1 MLTVAQQFAR
11 KLREVGVRFVYGV
24 PSGNMIDYIKAFRV
38 EDLIDFVL
46 VGHEVTVAMQPNS
59 ALRR

>member
-1 MLTVAQQFAR
+1 MTTVAQQFAHT
-11 KLREVGVRFVYGV
+11 LREIEVRYVFGV